1 MPRCIDVI
9 CRNEVCEV
17 AKAGDKV
24 VFTGNIAV
32 VPDTS
37 GLARVVRVD
46 RLLTFI
52 LPGDHMKILI
62 QGESTV
68 GGKSSGGRGES
79 YVDGVKGLK
88 ALGVKE
94 MTYKMLFIAC
104 SVSIIY

>member
-37 GLARVVRVD
+37 GLARVVSR
-46 RLLTFI
+46 
-52 LPGDHMKILI
+52 
-62 QGESTV
+62 
-68 GGKSSGGRGES
+68 
-79 YVDGVKGLK
+79 K
-88 ALGVKE
+88 ALGVLRCK
-94 MTYKMLFIAC
+94 
-104 SVSIIY
+104 VIIRL

>member
-37 GLARVVRVD
+37 GLARVVSRKVLGILRCKVII
-46 RLLTFI
+46 RL
-52 LPGDHMKILI
+52 
-62 QGESTV
+62 
-68 GGKSSGGRGES
+68 
-79 YVDGVKGLK
+79 
-88 ALGVKE
+88 
-94 MTYKMLFIAC
+94 
-104 SVSIIY
+104 